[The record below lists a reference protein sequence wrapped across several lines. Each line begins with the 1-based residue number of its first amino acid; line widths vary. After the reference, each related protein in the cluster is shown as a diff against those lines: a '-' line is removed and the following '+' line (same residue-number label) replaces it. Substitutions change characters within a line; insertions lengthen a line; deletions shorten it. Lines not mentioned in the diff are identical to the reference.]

1 MAHIFVYN
9 PTRLGLIVPSPQC
22 EISHILTIRKSVGG
36 YGKTSFNFHIQ
47 AQQEEE
53 AKKKACSRAHSIDPA
68 SFCFHF
74 ILYFHL
80 DFLWN

>member
-1 MAHIFVYN
+1 MKFN
-9 PTRLGLIVPSPQC
+9 
-22 EISHILTIRKSVGG
+22 EIRKSVGG

-74 ILYFHL
+74 IRYFHL